1 MFVDAS
7 AIIAIIAQEAEARD
21 LSARLARA
29 DRVAVSPI
37 ALYEATTG
45 LARKRACSIEDAAS
59 LVEEFAEAT
68 GARII
73 DITAAI
79 ARDAARAFGRF
90 GRGRHRADLNMGDC
104 FSYACARAEG
114 LPLLFKGDDFV
125 HTDIEAA

>member
-7 AIIAIIAQEAEARD
+7 AIIAIIAEEAEARD
-21 LSARLARA
+21 LAVRVARA
-29 DRVAVSPI
+29 ERVAVSPI

-45 LARKRACSIEDAAS
+45 LARKRVCSIEDAAS
-59 LVEEFAEAT
+59 LVEEFVEAT

-114 LPLLFKGDDFV
+114 LRLLFKGDDFV

>member
-7 AIIAIIAQEAEARD
+7 AIIAIIADEADAGD
-21 LSARLARA
+21 LSGRLARGE
-29 DRVAVSPI
+29 RVAVSPI

-114 LPLLFKGDDFV
+114 LRLLFKGDDFV

>member
-7 AIIAIIAQEAEARD
+7 AIIAIIAEEAEARD
-21 LSARLARA
+21 LAARLARA
-29 DRVAVSPI
+29 ARVAVSPI

-45 LARKRACSIEDAAS
+45 LARQRVCSIEDAAS
-59 LVEEFAEAT
+59 LVEEFVEAT

>member
-7 AIIAIIAQEAEARD
+7 AIIAIIAEEAEARD
-21 LSARLARA
+21 LAVRVARA
-29 DRVAVSPI
+29 ERVAVSPI

>member
-7 AIIAIIAQEAEARD
+7 AIIAIIAEEAEARE
-21 LSARLARA
+21 LAVRLARA
-29 DRVAVSPI
+29 ERVAVSPI